1 MVETT
6 PEFRARQEQSLAKS
20 RATAKVLEAA
30 MLFDDMESKLLRAI
44 DRRDPWTGAD
54 LIGWVTEQYP
64 SFLAEVDDSEIKIAE
79 FADEVADNLQN
90 DPAFPLIVANLRQ
103 MADECRSIFESRGGE
118 ST

>member
-1 MVETT
+1 MVKTT

-20 RATAKVLEAA
+20 RATAENLKAA
-30 MLFDDMESKLLRAI
+30 MLFEDMESKLLRAM

-64 SFLAEVDDSEIKIAE
+64 PFLAEDEQPEIKIAE
-79 FADEVADNLQN
+79 FADEVADNLQH

-103 MADECRSIFESRGGE
+103 MADECRSIFESRGGD

>member
-1 MVETT
+1 MVEIT

-20 RATAKVLEAA
+20 RATTKVLEAA

-64 SFLAEVDDSEIKIAE
+64 SLLAEAEQPESRIAE
-79 FADEVADNLQN
+79 FADEVADNLQH

-103 MADECRSIFESRGGE
+103 MANECRSIFKSRAGE
-118 ST
+118 EQ

>member
-6 PEFRARQEQSLAKS
+6 KEFRARQEQSLAKS
-20 RATAKVLEAA
+20 RAKAQKLEAF
-30 MLFDDMESKLLRAI
+30 MLS
-44 DRRDPWTGAD
+44 
-54 LIGWVTEQYP
+54 
-64 SFLAEVDDSEIKIAE
+64 
-79 FADEVADNLQN
+79 